1 MASRFICP
9 HCRCPIDPERMDLA
23 CGGAAELADCR
34 VCPECDTLIA
44 WHAPAGLGAAA
55 GLPDTPDTTEA
66 NALPAPPVRQ
76 RDHHPS

>member
-1 MASRFICP
+1 MTSRFICP

-23 CGGAAELADCR
+23 CGGAEALADCR

-44 WHAPAGLGAAA
+44 WRAPAGLGAAA
-55 GLPDTPDTTEA
+55 GSLDTLDTAEADKLPT
-66 NALPAPPVRQ
+66 PPVRQ